1 MKKKKIISI
10 ILIIIQLLTILSN
23 LNTVKAN
30 IKEGDTILL
39 QGDHECHSLVEYW
52 MGAPHNK
59 WSYKIVWYVYYIDA
73 ETGSRYPAFCI
84 EPAKEGVGTGYS
96 SYNGT
101 IFKEN
106 DPVIWRILS
115 KGYMGSNYKEWNLEC
130 DDDFYS
136 ATKIA
141 LHSYADGV
149 APKAKYILGNRSV
162 DGNTVEEIQ
171 RRGEKALN
179 VAQTLYEYG
188 INGKEQ
194 YQAPQVSINKNG
206 DKKVEIINGEEYYI
220 QNYKVTANKTLKSY
234 KISIENFVSGTKI
247 LDSNNKE
254 ISSSS
259 NSNFKIAIP
268 TKNIKESINGKINI
282 KEAQIKT
289 CPIYHVQSSIPKAQ
303 NYVTYTGSYEIAD
316 TSTNMQVDP
325 NNCSLVLTKIDSET
339 KKPLPN
345 VTFEITK
352 QNGEKLGEYITNEK
366 GVIELNNLKP
376 GIVKIKEIKV
386 DDRYILNGEEQQIL
400 LQWGKTTKIEV
411 ENNRKKGNLKIVKVD
426 SENEEIKLEGIEFEL
441 YNDKKEL
448 INKLITNENGE
459 ATLENLDIGAYYLK
473 EVKTD
478 EEYILNEEEIEVK
491 IEWNKETQIQI
502 ENSRKKG
509 SLKIVKI
516 DSEDK
521 EIKLEGVEFELYDNK
536 ENYINTFATNEN
548 GEIIIE
554 DLDIGNYIIKEVKT
568 NEKYILNDEKIEI
581 TIEQDKET
589 KLEIENEK
597 IKGQIKITKLS
608 EDDNKITGKK
618 AGTPIANVEF
628 EIRDEEGEVVQTIIT
643 NEQGIA
649 ITEKLEKGKYYIKE
663 TKTDE
668 NYELN
673 NNIYTIEITENE
685 QIENIQITNKSKNK
699 LPRTG
704 F

>member
-39 QGDHECHSLVEYW
+39 QGDHECDSLVEYW
-52 MGAPHNK
+52 MASHNK

-84 EPAKEGVGTGYS
+84 EPAKAGVGTGYN
-96 SYNGT
+96 SYTGT
-101 IFKEN
+101 ISKES
-106 DPVIWRILS
+106 DSAIWRILS

-194 YQAPQVSINKNG
+194 YQAPQVNINKSG
-206 DKKVEIINGEEYYI
+206 DKKVEIINEEEYYI

-268 TKNIKESINGKINI
+268 TKNIKDIINGKINI
-282 KEAQIKT
+282 KEAEIKT
-289 CPIYHVQSSIPKAQ
+289 CPVYLAKSSISEAQ
-303 NYVTYTGSYEIAD
+303 SYVTYTSSYEKAN
-316 TSTNMQVDP
+316 TSINMQVDP
-325 NNCSLVLTKIDSET
+325 NNCSLALTKIDSET

-366 GVIELNNLKP
+366 GVIELNSLKP

-400 LQWGKTTKIEV
+400 LQWGKTTKIEI
-411 ENNRKKGNLKIVKVD
+411 ENNRKKGDLKILKVD
-426 SENEEIKLEGIEFEL
+426 SEDQEIKLEGIEFEL
-441 YNDKKEL
+441 YNDKKEI

-459 ATLENLDIGAYYLK
+459 ATLENLDIGTYYLK

-478 EEYILNEEEIEVK
+478 EEYILDEEEIEVK
-491 IEWNKETQIQI
+491 IEWNKETQI
-502 ENSRKKG
+502 
-509 SLKIVKI
+509 KIK
-516 DSEDK
+516 
-521 EIKLEGVEFELYDNK
+521 
-536 ENYINTFATNEN
+536 
-548 GEIIIE
+548 
-554 DLDIGNYIIKEVKT
+554 
-568 NEKYILNDEKIEI
+568 
-581 TIEQDKET
+581 
-589 KLEIENEK
+589 NEK
-597 IKGQIKITKLS
+597 IKGQIQITKIS
-608 EDDNKITGKK
+608 EDDNKITGNK

-628 EIRDEEGEVVQTIIT
+628 EIKNEQGEIVQTIVT

-649 ITEKLEKGKYYIKE
+649 ITNKLEKGKYYIKE

-685 QIENIQITNKSKNK
+685 QIQNIQITNKSKNK

>member
-10 ILIIIQLLTILSN
+10 ILIIIQLLTILMN
-23 LNTVKAN
+23 VNVVKAN

-39 QGDHECHSLVEYW
+39 QGDHECDSLVEYW
-52 MGAPHNK
+52 MASHNK

-73 ETGSRYPAFCI
+73 ETESRYPAFCI
-84 EPAKEGVGTGYS
+84 EPAKEGVGTGYNA
-96 SYNGT
+96 YNGT

-141 LHSYADGV
+141 LHSYAEGV

-188 INGKEQ
+188 INGKEG

-220 QNYKVTANKTLKSY
+220 QNYKVTANKALKSY
-234 KISIENFVSGTKI
+234 KISIENFISGTKI

-254 ISSSS
+254 ISSST

-268 TKNIKESINGKINI
+268 TKNIKEKINMKI
-282 KEAQIKT
+282 KVQDAEVKT
-289 CPIYHVQSSIPKAQ
+289 CPVYLAKSSIAQ
-303 NYVTYTGSYEIAD
+303 AQSYVTYTSSYEKAN
-316 TSTNMQVDP
+316 TSINLEIDP
-325 NNCSLVLTKIDSET
+325 NNCSLNLIKIDSQT
-339 KKPLPN
+339 KKPLSN

-352 QNGEKLGEYITNEK
+352 ENGEKLGEYTTNEK
-366 GVIELNNLKP
+366 GIIQLNNLKP
-376 GIVKIKEIKV
+376 GVIKIKEIKV
-386 DDRYILNGEEQQIL
+386 NEKYILSGKVEQVL
-400 LQWGKTTKIEV
+400 LQWGKTSKIEI
-411 ENNRKKGNLKIVKVD
+411 ENNRKKGNLKVVKVD
-426 SENEEIKLEGIEFEL
+426 SENEEIKLEAIEFEL

-448 INKLITNENGE
+448 INKIITNENGE
-459 ATLENLDIGAYYLK
+459 AVIENLDIGTYTIK
-473 EVKTD
+473 EVKTN
-478 EEYILNEEEIEVK
+478 EEYVLNEEEIEVK
-491 IEWNKETQIQI
+491 IEWNKETQI
-502 ENSRKKG
+502 
-509 SLKIVKI
+509 KIK
-516 DSEDK
+516 
-521 EIKLEGVEFELYDNK
+521 
-536 ENYINTFATNEN
+536 
-548 GEIIIE
+548 
-554 DLDIGNYIIKEVKT
+554 
-568 NEKYILNDEKIEI
+568 
-581 TIEQDKET
+581 
-589 KLEIENEK
+589 NEK
-597 IKGQIKITKLS
+597 IKGQIQITKIS
-608 EDDNKITGKK
+608 EDDNKITGNK

-628 EIRDEEGEVVQTIIT
+628 EIRNEQGEVVQTIIT

-673 NNIYTIEITENE
+673 NTIYTIEITENE
-685 QIENIQITNKSKNK
+685 QIANIQITNKSKNK

>member
-1 MKKKKIISI
+1 MKKTKIISI

-39 QGDHECHSLVEYW
+39 QGDHECDSLVEYW
-52 MGAPHNK
+52 MASHNK

-73 ETGSRYPAFCI
+73 MTGSKYPAFCI
-84 EPAKEGVGTGYS
+84 EPAKDGVGTGYGA
-96 SYNGT
+96 YNGT

-106 DPVIWRILS
+106 DPAIWRILS

-149 APKAKYILGNRSV
+149 APKTKYILGNRSV

-194 YQAPQVSINKNG
+194 YQTPQVSINKNG
-206 DKKVEIINGEEYYI
+206 DKKIEIINEEEYYI
-220 QNYKVTANKTLKSY
+220 QNYKVTANKALKSY

-282 KEAQIKT
+282 QEAEVKT
-289 CPIYHVQSSIPKAQ
+289 CPIYYAKSSIPEAQ
-303 NYVTYTGSYEIAD
+303 SYVTYTGSYEIAN
-316 TSTNMQVDP
+316 TSINMEVDP
-325 NNCSLVLTKIDSET
+325 NNCSLALTKIDSET

-352 QNGEKLGEYITNEK
+352 QNGEKLGEYTTNEK
-366 GVIELNNLKP
+366 GVIELSNLKP
-376 GIVKIKEIKV
+376 GLLKIKEIKV
-386 DDRYILNGEEQQIL
+386 DDRYILNGEEQPIL
-400 LQWGKTTKIEV
+400 LQWGKTSKIEI

-459 ATLENLDIGAYYLK
+459 AILENLDIGKYYLK
-473 EVKTD
+473 EVKAD
-478 EEYILNEEEIEVK
+478 EEYILDEEEIEVK
-491 IEWNKETQIQI
+491 IEWNKETKIQ
-502 ENSRKKG
+502 
-509 SLKIVKI
+509 
-516 DSEDK
+516 
-521 EIKLEGVEFELYDNK
+521 
-536 ENYINTFATNEN
+536 
-548 GEIIIE
+548 
-554 DLDIGNYIIKEVKT
+554 
-568 NEKYILNDEKIEI
+568 
-581 TIEQDKET
+581 
-589 KLEIENEK
+589 IENEK
-597 IKGQIKITKLS
+597 IKGQIKIIKIS

-618 AGTPIANVEF
+618 AGSPIINVEF
-628 EIRDEEGEVVQTIIT
+628 EIRDEEGNLIETVVT
-643 NEQGIA
+643 NEEGIA

-685 QIENIQITNKSKNK
+685 QIANIQITNKSKNK